1 MLRSLW
7 TGASGMIAQQ
17 TNVDTIS
24 NNLANVNTVGYKKET
39 VEFRSLL
46 YQKLQT
52 ETTDNNGDPKP
63 VIGQVGSG
71 VRTGAITSRF
81 TQGNMTATENPFD
94 LALEG
99 EGFFALQTP
108 SGETAYT
115 RNGSLVFAIS
125 SDGLALTNSEG
136 YPLLDKNGSPIVLPA
151 TTDVSRLSVDV
162 DGRIIEEVQVPIKE
176 TEKAEGEEG
185 TEGVEGEE
193 GIEDEEN
200 VEGEEDVE
208 GEEGI
213 EGEENEEN
221 KEDEIKYKT
230 EHVTVAQLGIVQF
243 NNPSGLEKISGSL
256 YQVTAA
262 SGEPRMELEDP
273 ALKRSAVR
281 SGYLEASNV
290 QTVDEIVNLIVAQ
303 RAYEMNSKV
312 ITASDQMLQ
321 QANNLRG

>member
-17 TNVDTIS
+17 TSVDTIS

-52 ETTDNNGDPKP
+52 ETTDHNGDPKP

-81 TQGNMTATENPFD
+81 TQGNLTQTDEPFD
-94 LALEG
+94 LAIDG
-99 EGFFALQTP
+99 EGFFAVRTP
-108 SGETAYT
+108 NGETAYT
-115 RNGSLVFAIS
+115 RNGSLLFAIA

-136 YPLLDKNGSPIVLPA
+136 YPLLDTTGTPIVLSG
-151 TTDVSRLSVDV
+151 TTDVSKISIDV
-162 DGRIIEEVQVPIKE
+162 DGKVIEAVDEPY
-176 TEKAEGEEG
+176 KAADG
-185 TEGVEGEE
+185 TT
-193 GIEDEEN
+193 
-200 VEGEEDVE
+200 
-208 GEEGI
+208 
-213 EGEENEEN
+213 
-221 KEDEIKYKT
+221 KYNT
-230 EHVTVAQLGIVQF
+230 EHVTRAQLGIVQF
-243 NNPSGLEKISGSL
+243 NNPSGLMKVSGSM
-256 YQVTAA
+256 YQQSMA
-262 SGEPRMELEDP
+262 SGEPRMEVEDEV
-273 ALKRSAVR
+273 LKRSVIR

-290 QTVDEIVNLIVAQ
+290 QTVDEIVNLIVSQ

>member
-17 TNVDTIS
+17 TSVDTIS

-52 ETTDNNGDPKP
+52 ETTDHNGDPKP

-94 LALEG
+94 LAIEG
-99 EGFFALQTP
+99 EGFFSVRTP
-108 SGETAYT
+108 NGETAYT
-115 RNGSLVFAIS
+115 RNGSLVFAIA

-136 YPLLDKNGSPIVLPA
+136 YPLLDTTGSPVVLPG
-151 TTDVSRLSVDV
+151 TTDVSKLSIDV
-162 DGRIIEEVQVPIKE
+162 DGKLIEAVDEPYE
-176 TEKAEGEEG
+176 AADG
-185 TEGVEGEE
+185 TTKYNTKHVER
-193 GIEDEEN
+193 
-200 VEGEEDVE
+200 
-208 GEEGI
+208 
-213 EGEENEEN
+213 
-221 KEDEIKYKT
+221 
-230 EHVTVAQLGIVQF
+230 AQLGIVQF
-243 NNPSGLEKISGSL
+243 NNPSGLMKVSGSM
-256 YQVTAA
+256 YQESLA
-262 SGEPRMELEDP
+262 SGEPRMEVEDD
-273 ALKRSAVR
+273 ALKRSAIR

>member
-81 TQGNMTATENPFD
+81 KQGNMTATENPFD
-94 LALEG
+94 LAIDG
-99 EGFFALQTP
+99 EGFFSIQQP
-108 SGETAYT
+108 NGETAYT
-115 RNGSLVFAIS
+115 RNGSFQFSLAT
-125 SDGLALTNSEG
+125 DGIALTNSEG
-136 YPLLDKNGSPIVLPA
+136 YPVLDTNGSPIVLPA
-151 TTDVSRLSVDV
+151 TTDVSKLSIDV
-162 DGRIIEEVQVPIKE
+162 DGRVFEEVQVEVKDE
-176 TEKAEGEEG
+176 SEKVEDGQTPEGEEG
-185 TEGVEGEE
+185 VAGEE
-193 GIEDEEN
+193 EAKKEEKKYTSEF
-200 VEGEEDVE
+200 VE
-208 GEEGI
+208 
-213 EGEENEEN
+213 
-221 KEDEIKYKT
+221 
-230 EHVTVAQLGIVQF
+230 VAQLGIVQF
-243 NNPSGLEKISGSL
+243 NNPAGLEKISGSM
-256 YQVTAA
+256 YQETAA
-262 SGEPRMELEDP
+262 SGEPRMEVEDA
-273 ALKRSAVR
+273 ALKRSAIR

>member
-39 VEFRSLL
+39 VEFKSLL

-52 ETTDNNGDPKP
+52 KVTDNNGDPKP

-71 VRTGAITSRF
+71 VRTSAITSRF
-81 TQGNMTATENPFD
+81 KQGNMVSTENVFD
-94 LALEG
+94 LAIDG
-99 EGFFALQTP
+99 NGFFAVQAQN
-108 SGETAYT
+108 GETAYT
-115 RNGSLVFAIS
+115 RSGSLVWAIGAEGMS
-125 SDGLALTNSEG
+125 LANSEG
-136 YPLLDKNGSPIVLPA
+136 FPVLDVNGEQISVPMG
-151 TTDVSRLSVDV
+151 TDIDRLEVDETGKIYEKVDV
-162 DGRIIEEVQVPIKE
+162 KYTNEN
-176 TEKAEGEEG
+176 GEE
-185 TEGVEGEE
+185 
-193 GIEDEEN
+193 
-200 VEGEEDVE
+200 
-208 GEEGI
+208 
-213 EGEENEEN
+213 
-221 KEDEIKYKT
+221 KSKT
-230 EHVTVAQLGIVQF
+230 EYEFRAQIGIVQF
-243 NNPSGLEKISGSL
+243 NNPSGMTKISGTLFQES
-256 YQVTAA
+256 AA
-262 SGEPRMELEDP
+262 SGEPRMEVDDP
-273 ALKRSAVR
+273 ALKRSTVR

>member
-17 TNVDTIS
+17 TSVDTIS

-52 ETTDNNGDPKP
+52 ETTDHNGDPKP

-94 LALEG
+94 LAIEG
-99 EGFFALQTP
+99 EGFFSVRTP
-108 SGETAYT
+108 NGETAYT
-115 RNGSLVFAIS
+115 RNGSLLFAIA

-136 YPLLDKNGSPIVLPA
+136 YPLLDTTGSPIVLPGD
-151 TTDVSRLSVDV
+151 TDVSKLSIDV
-162 DGRIIEEVQVPIKE
+162 DGKLIEAVDEPY
-176 TEKAEGEEG
+176 TAADG
-185 TEGVEGEE
+185 TTKYNTKHVER
-193 GIEDEEN
+193 
-200 VEGEEDVE
+200 
-208 GEEGI
+208 
-213 EGEENEEN
+213 
-221 KEDEIKYKT
+221 
-230 EHVTVAQLGIVQF
+230 AQLGIVQF
-243 NNPSGLEKISGSL
+243 NNPSGLLKVSGSM
-256 YQVTAA
+256 YQESLA
-262 SGEPRMELEDP
+262 SGEPRMEVEDD
-273 ALKRSAVR
+273 ALKRSAIR

>member
-24 NNLANVNTVGYKKET
+24 NNLANINTVGYKRET

-81 TQGNMTATENPFD
+81 KQGNLTATENPFD
-94 LALEG
+94 LAIDG

-108 SGETAYT
+108 NGETAYT
-115 RNGSLVFAIS
+115 RNGSLLFAID

-136 YPLLDKNGSPIVLPA
+136 YPILDVDGSPIVLSA
-151 TTDVSRLSVDV
+151 QTDVTKLSVDES
-162 DGRIIEEVQVPIKE
+162 GRIYEEVRVANPE
-176 TEKAEGEEG
+176 AEEG
-185 TEGVEGEE
+185 AETP
-193 GIEDEEN
+193 N
-200 VEGEEDVE
+200 T
-208 GEEGI
+208 
-213 EGEENEEN
+213 
-221 KEDEIKYKT
+221 YKT
-230 EHVTVAQLGIVQF
+230 EMVLRAQLGLVQF
-243 NNPSGLEKISGSL
+243 NNPSGLMKISGSL
-256 YQVTAA
+256 YRESPA
-262 SGEPRMELEDP
+262 SGEPRMEITDG
-273 ALKRSAVR
+273 ALKRSTIR

>member
-17 TNVDTIS
+17 TSVDTIS

-52 ETTDNNGDPKP
+52 ETTDHNGDPKP

-81 TQGNMTATENPFD
+81 TQGNLTQTDEPFD
-94 LALEG
+94 LAIEG
-99 EGFFALQTP
+99 EGFFAVQTP
-108 SGETAYT
+108 NGETAYT
-115 RNGSLVFAIS
+115 RNGSLLFAIA

-136 YPLLDKNGSPIVLPA
+136 YPLMDTTGTPIVLPGD
-151 TTDVSRLSVDV
+151 TDVSKISIDV
-162 DGRIIEEVQVPIKE
+162 DGKVIEAVDVPYE
-176 TEKAEGEEG
+176 AADG
-185 TEGVEGEE
+185 TT
-193 GIEDEEN
+193 
-200 VEGEEDVE
+200 
-208 GEEGI
+208 
-213 EGEENEEN
+213 
-221 KEDEIKYKT
+221 KYNTKH
-230 EHVTVAQLGIVQF
+230 EMRAQLGIVQF
-243 NNPSGLEKISGSL
+243 NNPSGLMKVSGSM
-256 YQVTAA
+256 YQESLA
-262 SGEPRMELEDP
+262 SGEPRMEVEDD
-273 ALKRSAVR
+273 ALKRSVIR

-290 QTVDEIVNLIVAQ
+290 QTVDEIVNLIVSQ

>member
-39 VEFRSLL
+39 VEFKSLL

-52 ETTDNNGDPKP
+52 KVTDNNGDPKP

-71 VRTGAITSRF
+71 VRTSAITSRF
-81 TQGNMTATENPFD
+81 KQGNMVSTENVFD
-94 LALEG
+94 LAIDG
-99 EGFFALQTP
+99 NGFFAVQAQN
-108 SGETAYT
+108 GETAYT
-115 RNGSLVFAIS
+115 RSGSLVWAIGAEGMS
-125 SDGLALTNSEG
+125 LANSEG
-136 YPLLDKNGSPIVLPA
+136 FPVLDVNGEQISVPMG
-151 TTDVSRLSVDV
+151 TDIDRLEVDEAGKIYEKVDV
-162 DGRIIEEVQVPIKE
+162 KYTNEN
-176 TEKAEGEEG
+176 GEE
-185 TEGVEGEE
+185 
-193 GIEDEEN
+193 
-200 VEGEEDVE
+200 
-208 GEEGI
+208 
-213 EGEENEEN
+213 
-221 KEDEIKYKT
+221 KSKT
-230 EHVTVAQLGIVQF
+230 EYEFRAQIGIVQF
-243 NNPSGLEKISGSL
+243 NNPSGMTKISGTLFQES
-256 YQVTAA
+256 AA
-262 SGEPRMELEDP
+262 SGEPRMEVDDS
-273 ALKRSAVR
+273 ALKRSTIR

>member
-52 ETTDNNGDPKP
+52 KTTDNNGDPKP

-81 TQGNMTATENPFD
+81 KQGNLTETENPFD
-94 LALEG
+94 LAIDG
-99 EGFFALQTP
+99 EGFFTLQTP
-108 SGETAYT
+108 NGETAYT
-115 RNGSLVFAIS
+115 RNGSLLFSIA

-136 YPLLDKNGSPIVLPA
+136 YPLLDTNGSAIVLPA
-151 TTDVSRLSVDV
+151 STDVSKLSVDV
-162 DGRIIEEVQVPIKE
+162 DGKVFEAVQVE
-176 TEKAEGEEG
+176 
-185 TEGVEGEE
+185 V
-193 GIEDEEN
+193 
-200 VEGEEDVE
+200 
-208 GEEGI
+208 
-213 EGEENEEN
+213 ENEDAVDDGTAE
-221 KEDEIKYKT
+221 KKYKT
-230 EHVTVAQLGIVQF
+230 EYIERAQLGIVQF

-256 YQVTAA
+256 YLETAA
-262 SGEPRMELEDP
+262 SGEPRMEREDA
-273 ALKRSAVR
+273 ALKRSTIR

>member
-24 NNLANVNTVGYKKET
+24 NNLANINTVGYKRET

-81 TQGNMTATENPFD
+81 KQGNMTATENPFD
-94 LALEG
+94 LAIDG

-108 SGETAYT
+108 DGETAYT
-115 RNGSLVFAIS
+115 RNGSLLFAID

-136 YPLLDKNGSPIVLPA
+136 YPILDVDGSPIVLSA
-151 TTDVSRLSVDV
+151 QTDVTKLSVD
-162 DGRIIEEVQVPIKE
+162 DSGRIYEEVRVANSE
-176 TEKAEGEEG
+176 AEEG
-185 TEGVEGEE
+185 AETP
-193 GIEDEEN
+193 N
-200 VEGEEDVE
+200 T
-208 GEEGI
+208 
-213 EGEENEEN
+213 
-221 KEDEIKYKT
+221 YKT
-230 EHVTVAQLGIVQF
+230 EMILRAQIGLVQF
-243 NNPSGLEKISGSL
+243 NNPSGLMKISGSL
-256 YQVTAA
+256 YRESPA
-262 SGEPRMELEDP
+262 SGEPRMEITDG
-273 ALKRSAVR
+273 ALKRSTIR

-321 QANNLRG
+321 QANNLRS

>member
-17 TNVDTIS
+17 TSVDTIS

-81 TQGNMTATENPFD
+81 TQGNMTQTDEPFD
-94 LALEG
+94 LAIDG
-99 EGFFALQTP
+99 EGFFAVQTP
-108 SGETAYT
+108 NGETAYT
-115 RNGSLVFAIS
+115 RNGSLLFAIA

-136 YPLLDKNGSPIVLPA
+136 YPLLDTAGTPIVLSA
-151 TTDVSRLSVDV
+151 TTDVSKLSIDV
-162 DGRIIEEVQVPIKE
+162 DGKVMEEV
-176 TEKAEGEEG
+176 
-185 TEGVEGEE
+185 
-193 GIEDEEN
+193 
-200 VEGEEDVE
+200 
-208 GEEGI
+208 
-213 EGEENEEN
+213 NEEYTAA
-221 KEDEIKYKT
+221 DGTTKYNT
-230 EHVTVAQLGIVQF
+230 EYVFRAQLGIVQF
-243 NNPSGLEKISGSL
+243 NNPSGLEKVSGSM
-256 YQVTAA
+256 YQETAA
-262 SGEPRMELEDP
+262 SGEPRMEVDDD
-273 ALKRSAVR
+273 ALKRSSIR

>member
-52 ETTDNNGDPKP
+52 ETTDHNGDPKP

-81 TQGNMTATENPFD
+81 TQGNLTATENPFD
-94 LALEG
+94 LAIDG
-99 EGFFALQTP
+99 EGFFAVRTP
-108 SGETAYT
+108 NGETAYT
-115 RNGSLVFAIS
+115 RNGSLVFAIAA
-125 SDGLALTNSEG
+125 DGLALTNSEG
-136 YPLLDKNGSPIVLPA
+136 YPLLDTTGSPVVLPA
-151 TTDVSRLSVDV
+151 TTDVSKLSVDV
-162 DGRIIEEVQVPIKE
+162 DGKLIEEV
-176 TEKAEGEEG
+176 
-185 TEGVEGEE
+185 
-193 GIEDEEN
+193 DEPYTAAD
-200 VEGEEDVE
+200 GST
-208 GEEGI
+208 
-213 EGEENEEN
+213 
-221 KEDEIKYKT
+221 KYNT
-230 EHVTVAQLGIVQF
+230 EHVERAQLGIVQF
-243 NNPSGLEKISGSL
+243 NNPSGLEKVSGSM
-256 YQVTAA
+256 YQQTLA
-262 SGEPRMELEDP
+262 SGEPRMEVEDE
-273 ALKRSAVR
+273 ALKRSSIR

>member
-52 ETTDNNGDPKP
+52 ETTDHNGDPKP

-81 TQGNMTATENPFD
+81 TQGNMTATENPTD
-94 LALEG
+94 LAIDG
-99 EGFFALQTP
+99 EGFFAVQTP
-108 SGETAYT
+108 NGETAYT
-115 RNGSLVFAIS
+115 RNGSLVFAIA
-125 SDGLALTNSEG
+125 SDGLAVTNSEG
-136 YPLLDKNGSPIVLPA
+136 YPLLDVSGTPIVLPA
-151 TTDVSRLSVDV
+151 TTDVSKLSFDV
-162 DGRIIEEVQVPIKE
+162 DGKLIEEVSE
-176 TEKAEGEEG
+176 AYTAADG
-185 TEGVEGEE
+185 TT
-193 GIEDEEN
+193 
-200 VEGEEDVE
+200 
-208 GEEGI
+208 
-213 EGEENEEN
+213 
-221 KEDEIKYKT
+221 KYNT
-230 EHVTVAQLGIVQF
+230 EHIERAQLGIVQF
-243 NNPSGLEKISGSL
+243 NNPSGLLKVSGSM
-256 YQVTAA
+256 YQETMA
-262 SGEPRMELEDP
+262 SGEPRMEVEDEV
-273 ALKRSAVR
+273 LKRSSIR

>member
-17 TNVDTIS
+17 TSVDTIS

-81 TQGNMTATENPFD
+81 TQGNLTQTDEPFD
-94 LALEG
+94 LAIDG
-99 EGFFALQTP
+99 EGFFAVQTP
-108 SGETAYT
+108 NGETAYT
-115 RNGSLVFAIS
+115 RNGSLLFAIA

-136 YPLLDKNGSPIVLPA
+136 YPLLDTTGTPIVLPG
-151 TTDVSRLSVDV
+151 TTDVSKISIDV
-162 DGRIIEEVQVPIKE
+162 DGKVIEAVDEPY
-176 TEKAEGEEG
+176 TAADG
-185 TEGVEGEE
+185 TTKYNTRHVER
-193 GIEDEEN
+193 
-200 VEGEEDVE
+200 
-208 GEEGI
+208 
-213 EGEENEEN
+213 
-221 KEDEIKYKT
+221 
-230 EHVTVAQLGIVQF
+230 AQLGIVQF
-243 NNPSGLEKISGSL
+243 NNPSGLLKVSGSM
-256 YQVTAA
+256 YQESLA
-262 SGEPRMELEDP
+262 SGEPRMEVEDD
-273 ALKRSAVR
+273 ALKRSVIR

>member
-39 VEFRSLL
+39 VEFKSLL

-52 ETTDNNGDPKP
+52 KVTDNNGDPKP

-71 VRTGAITSRF
+71 VRTSAITSRF
-81 TQGNMTATENPFD
+81 KQGNMVSTENVFD
-94 LALEG
+94 LAIDG
-99 EGFFALQTP
+99 NGFFAVQAQN
-108 SGETAYT
+108 GETAYT
-115 RNGSLVFAIS
+115 RSGSLVWAIGAEGMS
-125 SDGLALTNSEG
+125 LANSEG
-136 YPLLDKNGSPIVLPA
+136 FPVLDVNGEQISVPMG
-151 TTDVSRLSVDV
+151 TDIDRLEVDETGKIYEKVDV
-162 DGRIIEEVQVPIKE
+162 KYINEN
-176 TEKAEGEEG
+176 GEE
-185 TEGVEGEE
+185 
-193 GIEDEEN
+193 
-200 VEGEEDVE
+200 
-208 GEEGI
+208 
-213 EGEENEEN
+213 
-221 KEDEIKYKT
+221 KSKT
-230 EHVTVAQLGIVQF
+230 EYEFRAQIGIVQF
-243 NNPSGLEKISGSL
+243 NNPSGMTKISGTLFQES
-256 YQVTAA
+256 AA
-262 SGEPRMELEDP
+262 SGEPRMEVDDP
-273 ALKRSAVR
+273 ALKRSTIR

>member
-17 TNVDTIS
+17 TSVDTIS

-81 TQGNMTATENPFD
+81 TQGNMTQTDEPFD
-94 LALEG
+94 LAIDG
-99 EGFFALQTP
+99 EGFFAVQTP
-108 SGETAYT
+108 NGETAYT
-115 RNGSLVFAIS
+115 RNGSLLFAIA

-136 YPLLDKNGSPIVLPA
+136 YPLLDTAGTPIVLSA
-151 TTDVSRLSVDV
+151 TTDVSKLSIDV
-162 DGRIIEEVQVPIKE
+162 DGKVMEEVNEAYTAADGTTKYN
-176 TEKAEGEEG
+176 TEY
-185 TEGVEGEE
+185 VFR
-193 GIEDEEN
+193 
-200 VEGEEDVE
+200 
-208 GEEGI
+208 
-213 EGEENEEN
+213 
-221 KEDEIKYKT
+221 
-230 EHVTVAQLGIVQF
+230 AQLGIVQF
-243 NNPSGLEKISGSL
+243 NNPSGLEKVSGSM
-256 YQVTAA
+256 YQETAA
-262 SGEPRMELEDP
+262 SGEPRMEVDDD
-273 ALKRSAVR
+273 ALKRSSIR

>member
-17 TNVDTIS
+17 TSVDTIS

-81 TQGNMTATENPFD
+81 TQGNLTQTDEPFD
-94 LALEG
+94 LAIDG
-99 EGFFALQTP
+99 EGFFAVQTP
-108 SGETAYT
+108 NGETAYT
-115 RNGSLVFAIS
+115 RNGSLLFAIA

-136 YPLLDKNGSPIVLPA
+136 YPLLDTTGTPIVLPGD
-151 TTDVSRLSVDV
+151 TDVSKISIDV
-162 DGRIIEEVQVPIKE
+162 DGKVIEAVDVPYE
-176 TEKAEGEEG
+176 AADG
-185 TEGVEGEE
+185 TT
-193 GIEDEEN
+193 
-200 VEGEEDVE
+200 
-208 GEEGI
+208 
-213 EGEENEEN
+213 
-221 KEDEIKYKT
+221 KYNT
-230 EHVTVAQLGIVQF
+230 EHVTRAQLGIVQF
-243 NNPSGLEKISGSL
+243 NNPSGLLKVSGSM
-256 YQVTAA
+256 YQESLA
-262 SGEPRMELEDP
+262 SGEPRMEVEDEV
-273 ALKRSAVR
+273 LKRSTIR

>member
-24 NNLANVNTVGYKKET
+24 NNLANINTVGYKRET

-81 TQGNMTATENPFD
+81 KQGNMTATENPFD
-94 LALEG
+94 LAIDG

-108 SGETAYT
+108 DGETAYT
-115 RNGSLVFAIS
+115 RNGSLLFAID

-136 YPLLDKNGSPIVLPA
+136 YPILDVDGSPIVLSA
-151 TTDVSRLSVDV
+151 QTDVTKLSVD
-162 DGRIIEEVQVPIKE
+162 DSGRIYEEVRVANSE
-176 TEKAEGEEG
+176 AEEG
-185 TEGVEGEE
+185 AETP
-193 GIEDEEN
+193 N
-200 VEGEEDVE
+200 T
-208 GEEGI
+208 
-213 EGEENEEN
+213 
-221 KEDEIKYKT
+221 YKT
-230 EHVTVAQLGIVQF
+230 EMVLRAQIGLVQF
-243 NNPSGLEKISGSL
+243 NNPSGLMKISGSL
-256 YQVTAA
+256 YRESPA
-262 SGEPRMELEDP
+262 SGEPRMEITDG
-273 ALKRSAVR
+273 ALKRSTIR

-321 QANNLRG
+321 QANNLRS

>member
-17 TNVDTIS
+17 ASVDTIS

-81 TQGNMTATENPFD
+81 KQGNMTATENPFD
-94 LALEG
+94 LAIDG
-99 EGFFALQTP
+99 EGLFSIQLP
-108 SGETAYT
+108 NGETAYT
-115 RNGSLVFAIS
+115 RNGSFQFSLAT
-125 SDGLALTNSEG
+125 DGIALTNSEG
-136 YPLLDKNGSPIVLPA
+136 YPVLDTNGAPIVLPE
-151 TTDVSRLSVDV
+151 TTDVSKLSIDV
-162 DGRIIEEVQVPIKE
+162 DGRVFEEVQAKDE
-176 TEKAEGEEG
+176 TNKSEF
-185 TEGVEGEE
+185 VE
-193 GIEDEEN
+193 
-200 VEGEEDVE
+200 
-208 GEEGI
+208 
-213 EGEENEEN
+213 
-221 KEDEIKYKT
+221 
-230 EHVTVAQLGIVQF
+230 VAQLGIVQF
-243 NNPSGLEKISGSL
+243 NNPAGLEKISGSM
-256 YQVTAA
+256 YQETAA
-262 SGEPRMELEDP
+262 SGEPRRETEDT
-273 ALKRSAVR
+273 ALKRSSIR